1 MGDPMPSASETLFD
15 MVIRGGRVV
24 AGQDVIQADI
34 GVHDGSIVALGRNLG
49 AAQTEIDATGH
60 VVMPG
65 GVDVHAHIEQI
76 SAGGLLTADDWESAT
91 TAAAMGG
98 TTTVLA
104 FAAQHRGMNLPD
116 VVADYTRRAEA
127 GAIIDY
133 GFHLMIGNP
142 DSATLETDL
151 PALIDAGHR
160 SVKLFMTYDRLAV
173 NDEQALEVLDVAR
186 RHGAL
191 VCVHA
196 ENHGMI
202 AWMARRLLAAGK
214 TAPKFHA
221 EAHPRLSEIEAI
233 RRIIDLARLVG
244 APLSIFHV
252 STREGAEIIH
262 TARGEG
268 IEVYGETCPQY
279 LFFTAKDLDKPGME
293 GAKWMFSPPPRTDD
307 DQAALW
313 QALHT
318 GALQILSSDH
328 APYAFTA
335 EGKLSHGPDANFK
348 QIANGVPGLGERLA
362 LAFDAL
368 SKQGN
373 RGLVRFADM
382 TAGQPARI
390 YGLAPAKGTIAI
402 GADADIVLWNPDRR
416 VTLADETS
424 HGKTGY
430 TPYAGMTVQGWP
442 QVVIRRGEIIA
453 RDDTLCARPGSGR
466 MATRQKPG
474 F

>member
-1 MGDPMPSASETLFD
+1 MPTASSTHFD
-15 MVIRGGRVV
+15 MLIRGGKIV
-24 AGQDVIQADI
+24 AGRDVVQAEI
-34 GVHDGSIVALGRNLG
+34 AVSEGVIAALGRSLG
-49 AAQTEIDATGH
+49 TADTEIDATGH

-76 SAGGLLTADDWESAT
+76 SAGGLMTADDWQSAT

-104 FAAQHRGMNLPD
+104 FAAQHRGMNLQE

-142 DSATLETDL
+142 DAATLKTDL

-173 NDEQALEVLDVAR
+173 NDEQALDVLDVAR

-202 AWMARRLLAAGK
+202 AWMSRKLLEAGK
-214 TAPKFHA
+214 TAPKYHA
-221 EAHPRLSEIEAI
+221 EAHPRLSEVEAI
-233 RRIIDLARLVG
+233 RRVIDLARLVG
-244 APLSIFHV
+244 AAVSIFHV
-252 STREGAEIIH
+252 STREGAEVIQA
-262 TARGEG
+262 ARGQG
-268 IEVYGETCPQY
+268 FEVYGETCPQY
-279 LFFTAKDLDKPGME
+279 LFFTAPDLDKPGLE
-293 GAKWMFSPPPRTDD
+293 GAKWMFSPPPRTSD

-313 QALHT
+313 QALRCGT
-318 GALQILSSDH
+318 LQILSSDH
-328 APYAFTA
+328 APYGFNAD
-335 EGKLSHGPDANFK
+335 GKLKHGPDANFK
-348 QIANGVPGLGERLA
+348 QIANGVPGLGERLV

-368 SKQGN
+368 AREGD
-373 RGLVRFADM
+373 RGLVRFAEM
-382 TAGQPARI
+382 TSGMPARI

-402 GADADIVLWNPDRR
+402 GADADLVLWDPDRS
-416 VTLADETS
+416 VTLSDENR

-430 TPYAGMTVQGWP
+430 TPYSGMTVRGWP

-453 RDDTLCARPGSGR
+453 RDDALCAAPGSGR
-466 MATRQKPG
+466 MATRRKPG